1 MLRRRSGSLLL
12 AGLASAALIFAPAT
26 PVIASGSA
34 ATPASAASAL
44 QASSYQLR
52 ASAVAPLVTWVP
64 WDGFHITTQA
74 KCLARKQ
81 YISQTYQIPLSS
93 LRCVQEGLPPC
104 TYWILEVD
112 ADRAPAPHIADRT
125 RTGSEFVEC
134 G

>member
-44 QASSYQLR
+44 QASYQLR
-52 ASAVAPLVTWVP
+52 APAVAPLVTWVP